1 MVKKMFRIV
10 ELEDCEIKQY
20 VFLTDAE
27 SVESQLTDIYDAL
40 KDKLGS
46 SFFVIVDTTLR
57 DWWSLD
63 RFIGIEFVDGKYA
76 GSWIMNYRDI
86 PYELQKESEYIL
98 MTNMSLLDNS
108 LWSEEQI
115 KNFKNWC
122 KRKTGL
128 IIKQEV
134 QYRVIQK
141 RVVIID
147 KNKLHSINY
156 FINKCLHTSSEIVVT
171 EQDIKDAYAPELNER
186 LMKEIEYTYMGG
198 QKKHGK
204 MYELIRYSVGQL
216 IDTDYDDM
224 LRKGILT
231 RVETYKTEIMQ
242 DEDGQNDQK

>member
-10 ELEDCEIKQY
+10 ELEDCKIKQY

-27 SVESQLTDIYDAL
+27 SVESQLADIYDAL

-57 DWWSLD
+57 EWWSLD
-63 RFIGIEFVDGKYA
+63 RFIGINFVDGKYA

-86 PYELQKESEYIL
+86 PYELEKESEYIL

-115 KNFKNWC
+115 INFKNWRERN
-122 KRKTGL
+122 KGL

-141 RVVIID
+141 RTVIID
-147 KNKLHSINY
+147 KQKLHSINY

-171 EQDIKDAYAPELNER
+171 EQDIKDAYAHELNER
-186 LMKEIEYTYMGG
+186 LMKEIEYTYMDG
-198 QKKHGK
+198 QKKHEK
-204 MYELIRYSVGQL
+204 LYELIRYSVGQL
-216 IDTDYDDM
+216 IDTDYDDI

>member
-10 ELEDCEIKQY
+10 ELEDCKIEQY

-46 SFFVIVDTTLR
+46 SFTVIVDTLLR
-57 DWWSLD
+57 GNLALD
-63 RFIGIEFVDGKYA
+63 RFVEIEFVDGKYA
-76 GSWIMNYRDI
+76 GGWIKNFRDI
-86 PYELQKESEYIL
+86 PYELEKESEYIL
-98 MTNMSLLDNS
+98 MANMSLLDNS
-108 LWSEEQI
+108 LWSKSDIES
-115 KNFKNWC
+115 FK
-122 KRKTGL
+122 KMSKKGL

-134 QYRVIQK
+134 QYRVLQK
-141 RVVIID
+141 RVAIID
-147 KNKLHSINY
+147 KNRLDSINY
-156 FINKCLHTSSEIVVT
+156 FMHKGLNISPKIVVT

-186 LMKEIEYTYMGG
+186 LMKEIKYTYMDG
-198 QKKHGK
+198 QKKHEK

-242 DEDGQNDQK
+242 VEESKNDQK

>member
-27 SVESQLTDIYDAL
+27 GVESQLEDIYDAL

-46 SFFVIVDTTLR
+46 SFTVIVDTLLR
-57 DWWSLD
+57 GKPILD
-63 RFIGIEFVDGKYA
+63 RFIEIKFDNGKYV
-76 GSWIMNYRDI
+76 GSSIFDYKEI
-86 PYELQKESEYIL
+86 PYELEKESEYIL

-108 LWSEEQI
+108 LLPEREIAS
-115 KNFKNWC
+115 FKEYS
-122 KRKTGL
+122 RKGL

-134 QYRVIQK
+134 QYRVLQK

-147 KNKLHSINY
+147 KKRLELINY
-156 FINKCLHTSSEIVVT
+156 FINTCLKTSSEVVVT
-171 EQDIKDAYAPELNER
+171 EQDIKDVYAFKITKR
-186 LMKEIEYTYMGG
+186 LTKGIEFTYMDG
-198 QKKHGK
+198 QKKNAK
-204 MYELIRYSVGQL
+204 LYELIRYGVERL

-224 LRKGILT
+224 LREGILT

-242 DEDGQNDQK
+242 DEDGTNE

>member
-10 ELEDCEIKQY
+10 ELEDCEIEQY

-27 SVESQLTDIYDAL
+27 SVESQLADIYDAL

-46 SFFVIVDTTLR
+46 SFTAIVDTLLR
-57 DWWSLD
+57 GNLALE
-63 RFIGIEFVDGKYA
+63 RFVEIEFVDGKYA
-76 GSWIMNYRDI
+76 GGWIKNFRDI
-86 PYELQKESEYIL
+86 PYELEKESEYIL

-108 LWSEEQI
+108 LWSKSDIES
-115 KNFKNWC
+115 FK
-122 KRKTGL
+122 KLSKKGL

-141 RVVIID
+141 RAVIID

-171 EQDIKDAYAPELNER
+171 EQDIKDAYASELNER
-186 LMKEIEYTYMGG
+186 LMKEIEYTYMDG
-198 QKKHGK
+198 QKKHEK

-216 IDTDYDDM
+216 IDTDYDDI
-224 LRKGILT
+224 LQEGILT
-231 RVETYKTEIMQ
+231 RVETYKTKIMQ

>member
-10 ELEDCEIKQY
+10 ELEDCEIEQY

-27 SVESQLTDIYDAL
+27 SVKSQLDDIYDAL

-46 SFFVIVDTTLR
+46 SFTVIVDTLLR
-57 DWWSLD
+57 GNLALD
-63 RFIGIEFVDGKYA
+63 RFVEIEFVDGKYA
-76 GSWIMNYRDI
+76 GGWIKNFRDI
-86 PYELQKESEYIL
+86 PYELEKESEYIL

-108 LWSEEQI
+108 LWSKSDIES
-115 KNFKNWC
+115 FK
-122 KRKTGL
+122 KMSKKGL

-141 RVVIID
+141 RTVIID
-147 KNKLHSINY
+147 KQKLHSINY

-186 LMKEIEYTYMGG
+186 LMKEIEYTYMDG
-198 QKKHGK
+198 QKKHEK
-204 MYELIRYSVGQL
+204 LYELIRYSVGQL
-216 IDTDYDDM
+216 IDTDYDDI

>member
-46 SFFVIVDTTLR
+46 SFTVIVDTLLR
-57 DWWSLD
+57 GKPILD
-63 RFIGIEFVDGKYA
+63 RFIEIKFDNGKYV
-76 GSWIMNYRDI
+76 GSSIFDYKEI
-86 PYELQKESEYIL
+86 PYELEKESEYIL

-108 LWSEEQI
+108 LLPEREIAS
-115 KNFKNWC
+115 FKEYS
-122 KRKTGL
+122 RKGL

-134 QYRVIQK
+134 QYRVLQK

-147 KNKLHSINY
+147 KKRLELINY
-156 FINKCLHTSSEIVVT
+156 FINTCLKTSSEVVVT
-171 EQDIKDAYAPELNER
+171 GQDIKDVYAFKITKR
-186 LMKEIEYTYMGG
+186 LTKGIEFTYMDG
-198 QKKHGK
+198 QKKNAK
-204 MYELIRYSVGQL
+204 LYELIRYGVERL

-224 LRKGILT
+224 LREGILT

-242 DEDGQNDQK
+242 DEDGTNE

>member
-1 MVKKMFRIV
+1 MFRIV
-10 ELEDCEIKQY
+10 ELEDCEIEQY

-46 SFFVIVDTTLR
+46 SFTVIVDTLLR
-57 DWWSLD
+57 GKPILD
-63 RFIGIEFVDGKYA
+63 RFIEIKFDNGKYV
-76 GSWIMNYRDI
+76 GSSIFDYKEI
-86 PYELQKESEYIL
+86 PYELEKESEYIL

-108 LWSEEQI
+108 LLPEREIAS
-115 KNFKNWC
+115 FKEYS
-122 KRKTGL
+122 RKGL

-141 RVVIID
+141 RAVIID

-186 LMKEIEYTYMGG
+186 LMKEIEYTYMDG
-198 QKKHGK
+198 QKKHEK

-242 DEDGQNDQK
+242 VEESKNDQK

>member
-1 MVKKMFRIV
+1 MFRIV

-27 SVESQLTDIYDAL
+27 SVESQLADIYDSL

-46 SFFVIVDTTLR
+46 SFTVIVDTLLR
-57 DWWSLD
+57 GKPILD
-63 RFIGIEFVDGKYA
+63 RFIEIKFDNGKYV
-76 GSWIMNYRDI
+76 GSSIFDYKEI
-86 PYELQKESEYIL
+86 PYELEKESEYIL

-122 KRKTGL
+122 KRKPGL
-128 IIKQEV
+128 IIKQEA

-141 RVVIID
+141 RTVIID
-147 KNKLHSINY
+147 KQKLHSINY

-186 LMKEIEYTYMGG
+186 LMKEIEYTYMDG
-198 QKKHGK
+198 QKKHEK

-216 IDTDYDDM
+216 IDTDYDDI

-242 DEDGQNDQK
+242 VEESKNDQK